1 MRDSRI
7 TSAHLSRDAY
17 LYVRQSTLRQVN
29 ENAESTRRQYALH
42 LLAAIEQ
49 TLLDRGIHTS
59 WATVRNTLK
68 THQLCT
74 ILLPSKADKCL
85 RIRKAATPD
94 PDVKDL
100 YRLLDI
106 SPQIIK
112 PIRTW
117 SEHQNSD

>member
-1 MRDSRI
+1 VQFRTHSFLCVI
-7 TSAHLSRDAY
+7 AY
-17 LYVRQSTLRQVN
+17 
-29 ENAESTRRQYALH
+29 H

-74 ILLPSKADKCL
+74 IVLPSKADKCL

-117 SEHQNSD
+117 SEHQNRYYGAGGGGVAPSAL

>member
-59 WATVRNTLK
+59 WATVRNTLVK
-68 THQLCT
+68 RH
-74 ILLPSKADKCL
+74 SKL
-85 RIRKAATPD
+85 TPW
-94 PDVKDL
+94 
-100 YRLLDI
+100 
-106 SPQIIK
+106 
-112 PIRTW
+112 RTRRC
-117 SEHQNSD
+117 QPGQRCAGRR